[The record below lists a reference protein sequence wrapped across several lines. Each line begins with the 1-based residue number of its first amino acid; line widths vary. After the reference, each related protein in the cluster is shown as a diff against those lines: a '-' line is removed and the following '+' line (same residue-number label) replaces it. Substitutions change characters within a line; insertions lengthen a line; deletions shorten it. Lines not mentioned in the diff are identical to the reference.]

1 MKPPKAVLISMLAT
15 VAMTINVAAI
25 TTSAHRSQKETRMS
39 NHASGTFEV
48 KITPQDDKTAE
59 GLGRMTIA
67 KQIHGDLEATS
78 AGQMLTAMTKVEGSA
93 VYVAV
98 ERVEGTLHGRHG
110 SFMLH
115 HLGMMNRGTQQLT
128 ITVVTDSGTDQL
140 VGITGTMTI
149 KIEGGKHSYDF
160 EYTLPDH

>member
-1 MKPPKAVLISMLAT
+1 
-15 VAMTINVAAI
+15 
-25 TTSAHRSQKETRMS
+25 MS

-149 KIEGGKHSYDF
+149 KIEGGKHFYDL